1 MVHFSTACCSESSSY
16 TRIGG
21 LIQAKMLMFGDNCA
35 TKSAT
40 GIWLGLRKST
50 AQGGVPYLWHLWKN
64 RYMKEQVIRTI
75 VDIPASLFRKLKE
88 QAAAQGRSV
97 RKLILL
103 GVRVTLIEGK
113 RPRIKRSSFP
123 SSPQM
128 GQKSICPTNRS
139 MNTLNFLDADGSAVG
154 STYSLRNGAGVPG
167 EVARREVLFSADSRS

>member
-1 MVHFSTACCSESSSY
+1 
-16 TRIGG
+16 
-21 LIQAKMLMFGDNCA
+21 
-35 TKSAT
+35 
-40 GIWLGLRKST
+40 
-50 AQGGVPYLWHLWKN
+50 
-64 RYMKEQVIRTI
+64 MKEQVIRTI

-97 RKLILL
+97 RELILL

-113 RPRIKRSSFP
+113 RPFP

-167 EVARREVLFSADSRS
+167 GVARREVLFSADSRS

>member
-1 MVHFSTACCSESSSY
+1 MNRSKVRSTMVHFSTTRCSESSSY

-21 LIQAKMLMFGDNCA
+21 PY
-35 TKSAT
+35 SR
-40 GIWLGLRKST
+40 LGRRKST
-50 AQGGVPYLWHLWKN
+50 AQGGVPYLWPLQKN

-97 RKLILL
+97 R
-103 GVRVTLIEGK
+103 
-113 RPRIKRSSFP
+113 RSFWAYGSH
-123 SSPQM
+123 SSRASVLVSKGQVSPHRLM

-139 MNTLNFLDADGSAVG
+139 MNTLSFLDADGSAVG

>member
-1 MVHFSTACCSESSSY
+1 MNRSKVRSTMVHFSTACCSESSSY

-21 LIQAKMLMFGDNCA
+21 PY
-35 TKSAT
+35 SR
-40 GIWLGLRKST
+40 LGLRKST
-50 AQGGVPYLWHLWKN
+50 AQGGVPYLWPLRKN
-64 RYMKEQVIRTI
+64 RYMKEQIIRTI
-75 VDIPASLFRKLKE
+75 IDIPASLFRKLKE

-97 RKLILL
+97 RELILL

-113 RPRIKRSSFP
+113 RPFP

-128 GQKSICPTNRS
+128 GQKSICPANRS
-139 MNTLNFLDADGSAVG
+139 MNTLNFLAADGSAVG